1 MQLTFRGHTEKQ
13 THFHYYMCKKVEIS
27 PPVDMEVAGSETGC
41 KRVRGVLLL
50 LLGIGG
56 NASGRETE
64 RVQAVCRE
72 LVDFAG
78 WLAGM
83 LWRVCCSVS

>member
-72 LVDFAG
+72 LVDFTG